1 MPRDWQVVCKE
12 CGNVLLYS
20 DRSRQDAFI
29 RGQSPPERCL
39 ECRGRHSRAVSRL
52 AVRYL
57 DLDPGLPVPAGGL
70 KAGRLGRLDRPPRPH
85 RERGTDGFTPAP
97 PDTFGIRDEEIAGL
111 LTELADRQVA
121 VVVAGTGSGKSTFLP
136 WRLLV
141 PPEPFPADHLTRYGK
156 IVVTQPRIEASSG
169 IPEYVAATLHGSMA
183 GPGTDIGYVNSR
195 HKDKSDPRN
204 KLVYVTDGTLVNM
217 IRRGE
222 LHEVSVVVIDEAH
235 ERSLN
240 IDLILALLRRELP
253 GLPHLKVLIVSAT
266 IETSTFTE
274 FFEPEFPVLVSRMRS
289 KVIHEVYE
297 RWWAGPDLPVAS
309 WPAQMPARAAATV
322 AGLLRWMATG
332 DRPADIPADV
342 ECHQGDILVF
352 LTGRGGITTAINQS
366 VQLIAAEPELAK
378 IADAIELLPLY
389 GELPAAQ
396 RGRALRPDTRRRG
409 TRYRVVFATNLAET
423 SLTID
428 GIRHVVDTGLI
439 NRSFWDP
446 ATAIESTEPVP
457 HSQHGLRQR
466 RGRAGRTAP
475 GIWHCLYTERQFT
488 ELETETPPEIVR
500 APLPAVLLA
509 AAVAGVSDPASL
521 RWPRPGPPAGEVIR
535 ARAALRAVGA
545 VDEHGD
551 PTPVGRELAATRA
564 DFDDAAIL
572 VTADQAG
579 CAIEAATVLAAKSDS
594 VWTQLLLWS
603 RRWPAAAK
611 MHVDDVHRAFLDGA
625 TDDLDVV
632 CRVWAGWERQPN
644 PAAQI
649 AWARRHY
656 ANPAALEELAR
667 LRVELLR
674 PLQAKTRTAAV
685 RPLDQRLLPRL
696 RAAIAWAHPNAVY
709 VAEPAE
715 RSDERASAVEDLRP
729 VTIPRSDAEVVRA
742 LHAAARPVL
751 DDASWVSRRP
761 PAEGDLLIP
770 LDRRIR
776 RQYVTPLAPPERVLR
791 ATFCVVVPP
800 ALVPEGDDWLAAV
813 ADLPLGAV
821 PAAVPTLPGDRFVA
835 EATAAG
841 LGQSVWLRL
850 LWPLP
855 PMPDPTVEIDSP
867 DEPGDLSGEVAEEP
881 GDDVSGDVG
890 GRESATDDDSEDGLE
905 ISESLGGSEDGGGAG
920 SPAATALP
928 VLPAPHDIEAVL
940 RVRPG
945 DSLPDA
951 PFDVVVVAVA
961 AGRVECVPDVRGA
974 EFTAFT
980 DAHLGRDVEL
990 VLDHVRVFPRDLQP
1004 VLVAKHVPTGFVT
1017 PVDPQRIGTGL
1028 RYPQLRELKSGAA
1041 WTFRIA
1047 GADPER
1053 LLLEPTQAE
1062 QTLAALTRLAADRAP
1077 YPTTGWV
1084 VDVTLDTLFVQLI
1097 PDGRRLRDDDPPMV
1111 IRAFARELPQVP
1123 ERIRLGATVSVVLA
1137 WGKRRDGMPL
1147 EELDEH
1153 LGNVRLPD
1161 GPWERQGDR
1170 LVVTEPLTVT
1180 DWRRLTALADSVADP
1195 VAAARH
1201 RAHATR
1207 LALASRRPHRIRV
1220 VDHQLLGAS
1229 LARGR
1234 DTATVSAASPGSG
1247 VRLATP
1253 LGEQFAPAR
1262 QADLYRALGNDL
1274 GAGDQVTVYY
1284 AAGHDGPGTVNVH
1297 LFDPAAR
1304 GALTAGDIVRCRI
1317 GSVTAR
1323 GGERHVHTTAGV
1335 EGLAPV
1341 QSLRA
1346 DHREG
1351 DLADLRV
1358 VAVPDSGPIRMS
1370 ARFERQRFTLTPEG
1384 SALFPPNTPGRRDK
1398 WNLRAL
1404 DPLAGGWAD
1413 IEVEGDERPVLL
1425 TVHTDSSPEGRDA
1438 ATRLREALT
1447 GCLVVQQLP
1456 NHGPLHEDGRALMA
1470 GIADRFG
1477 CLLATGR
1484 LTEAN
1489 GFPKAAVWIA
1499 APDAGTAHTAAA
1511 RIGQAYR
1518 PVWISGTFRRTH
1530 DQWEAVKAEV
1540 TACGGRARQ
1549 SISLDGAGR
1558 KQWQAV
1564 LVAPPDLLPAVL
1576 QAARQHCPGIPDGDW
1591 QPDPDVRAP
1600 QNLAVPAA
1608 HHD

>member
-12 CGNVLLYS
+12 CGGELLYS
-20 DRSRQDAFI
+20 DRSRQEAFV

-39 ECRGRHSRAVSRL
+39 ACRGRHSRAISRL
-52 AVRYL
+52 AVKYL

-70 KAGRLGRLDRPPRPH
+70 KAGRLGRLDRPARPH
-85 RERGTDGFTPAP
+85 RERDIDGFVPAP
-97 PDTFGIRDEEIAGL
+97 PDTFGIRDEEIAEL
-111 LTELADRQVA
+111 LTELASRQVA

-141 PPEPFPADHLTRYGK
+141 PPHPFAADHLTQHGK

-169 IPEYVAATLHGSMA
+169 IPEYVAATLHGSVA

-222 LHEVSVVVIDEAH
+222 LHDVSVVVIDEAH

-297 RWWAGPDLPVAS
+297 RWWAGPELPIAS
-309 WPAQMPARAAATV
+309 WPAQMPGRAASTV
-322 AGLLRWMATG
+322 VELLRWMATG

-352 LTGRGGITTAINQS
+352 LTGRGGITTAIKETT
-366 VQLIAAEPELAK
+366 QLIGADPEMGRV
-378 IADAIELLPLY
+378 ADAIELLPLY

-396 RGRALRPDTRRRG
+396 RNRALRPESRRRG

-457 HSQHGLRQR
+457 HSRHGLRQR

-509 AAVAGVSDPASL
+509 AAVAGVSDPTSL
-521 RWPRPGPPAGEVIR
+521 RWPRPGPPDGEVDR
-535 ARAALRAVGA
+535 ARAALHAVGA
-545 VDEHGD
+545 LDKHGD
-551 PTPVGRELAATRA
+551 PTPVGRELAITPT

-594 VWTQLLLWS
+594 VWKHLLLWS
-603 RRWPAAAK
+603 RQWPAAAK

-644 PAAQI
+644 PAART

-656 ANPAALEELAR
+656 ANPAALEELGR
-667 LRVELLR
+667 LRQELLR

-685 RPLDQRLLPRL
+685 RPLDQRLLPRV
-696 RAAIAWAHPNAVY
+696 RAAIAWVHPNAVY
-709 VAEPAE
+709 VAEPADP
-715 RSDERASAVEDLRP
+715 SDERASVVRDLRP
-729 VTIPRSDAEVVRA
+729 VTLPRSDPEVVRA

-761 PAEGDLLIP
+761 PGTEDLLIP

-776 RQYVTPLAPPERVLR
+776 RLYVTPLAPPERVLR

-800 ALVPEGDDWLAAV
+800 ALVLDGVDWLAAV
-813 ADLPLGAV
+813 ADLPLGAT

-835 EATAAG
+835 EAVGSLDQT
-841 LGQSVWLRL
+841 VWLRL
-850 LWPLP
+850 LWALP
-855 PMPDPTVEIDSP
+855 SMPDPTVEIESD
-867 DEPGDLSGEVAEEP
+867 DEPQDGSGDPAEEP

-890 GRESATDDDSEDGLE
+890 GRESAAGDESEDLTGLDLE
-905 ISESLGGSEDGGGAG
+905 EGDDGRNTTD
-920 SPAATALP
+920 AAPL
-928 VLPAPHDIEAVL
+928 VLPPPHDIEAVL
-940 RVRPG
+940 RIRPG
-945 DSLPDA
+945 DLLPA
-951 PFDVVVVAVA
+951 TPFEVVVVAVTA
-961 AGRVECVPDVRGA
+961 DRVECVLDVRRA

-980 DAHLGRDVEL
+980 DAHLGREVEL
-990 VLDHVRVFPRDLQP
+990 ALDHVRVFPRDLQP

-1017 PVDPQRIGTGL
+1017 PIDPRRIGTGL
-1028 RYPQLRELKSGAA
+1028 RYSQLLLLNPGAA
-1041 WTFRIA
+1041 WTLRIA
-1047 GADPER
+1047 GADTER

-1077 YPTTGWV
+1077 YQTTGRV
-1084 VDVTLDTLFVQLI
+1084 VDVTLDTLYIQLT
-1097 PDGRRLRDDDPPMV
+1097 PDGLRLLEDDPPV
-1111 IRAFARELPQVP
+1111 VVSAFARDLPQAP
-1123 ERIRLGATVSVVLA
+1123 ERIRLEAVVSVVLT
-1137 WGKRRDGMPL
+1137 WSNRRNGMPL
-1147 EELDEH
+1147 EDLDEH
-1153 LGNVRLPD
+1153 LAGLRLPD

-1170 LVVTEPLTVT
+1170 LVVTEPLTVA
-1180 DWRRLTALADSVADP
+1180 DWQRLTALADRIADP

-1201 RAHATR
+1201 RAHSTR

-1220 VDHQLLGAS
+1220 VDHQLLSAS
-1229 LARGR
+1229 LARGH
-1234 DTATVSAASPGSG
+1234 DTATISSAPPGAG
-1247 VRLATP
+1247 AVLATP
-1253 LGEQFAPAR
+1253 LGEQFVPAR
-1262 QADLYRALGNDL
+1262 QADLYRALGNRLDV
-1274 GAGDQVTVYY
+1274 GDQLTVYY
-1284 AAGHDGPGTVNVH
+1284 GAGRDGPGTVNVH
-1297 LFDPAAR
+1297 LFNPAAR
-1304 GALTAGDIVRCRI
+1304 GALTAGDIVHCRL
-1317 GSVTAR
+1317 GAVTVR
-1323 GGERHVHTTAGV
+1323 GGERHVCTTAGV

-1370 ARFERQRFTLTPEG
+1370 ARFERQRFTLTAEG
-1384 SALFPPNTPGRRDK
+1384 CALFPANSPGRRDR
-1398 WNLRAL
+1398 WDLRAL
-1404 DPLAGGWAD
+1404 DPLANGSAD
-1413 IEVEGDERPVLL
+1413 IEIQGDDRPMLL
-1425 TVHTDSSPEGRDA
+1425 TVHTDTSLEGQDA
-1438 ATRLREALT
+1438 AIRLHEALT

-1456 NHGPLHEDGRALMA
+1456 HHRPLHEDRRALMTD
-1470 GIADRFG
+1470 IADRFG

-1484 LTEAN
+1484 LTAAN
-1489 GFPKAAVWIA
+1489 GYPKTVVWIA
-1499 APDAGTAHTAAA
+1499 APDTGTARAAST
-1511 RIGQAYR
+1511 RIGQAYP
-1518 PVWISGTFRRTH
+1518 PVWISSPFRRMH

-1540 TACGGRARQ
+1540 SACGGRARQ
-1549 SISLDGAGR
+1549 LTSLDSAGR

-1564 LVAPPDLLPAVL
+1564 MVVPPDLLSTVL
-1576 QAARQHCPGIPDGDW
+1576 QAARRHCPGIPDGDW
-1591 QPDPDVRAP
+1591 RPDPDVLAP
-1600 QNLAVPAA
+1600 QHLGVPAA
-1608 HHD
+1608 HHSC